1 MADLEELWVVV
12 VEWRAAPSTAALVI
26 HLLETWPSVN
36 IIVVSCGG
44 AFVGWP
50 HERLTV
56 LPTQNLGYAGGNNA
70 GFRVALERGARW
82 VMVLN
87 NDAYP
92 LPGSLERLLR
102 TATSQPALGACG
114 AVLVNWSERGLEVNS
129 GTGFDW
135 STGRTAPAPAAEA
148 GAPVQFPC
156 GAMVLF
162 TAEALT
168 AVGGFDANLFLYYE
182 EIDWCERA
190 RAAGFEVTVDPDAR
204 GLHLGFRSTAR
215 AARAVTYYSARNRLW
230 VLRRYA
236 RAHGVPLSV
245 AGQAV
250 VIAHTLG
257 SLARRRRY
265 SLLLPYA
272 KGSAA
277 GLGQLPATSDSDET
291 ATSQQRWE
299 TRDTV
304 DARRSPPKSATRL
317 RSWLA
322 HDEFAER
329 PLRVIL
335 RRLQFEFERRALPG
349 RLTKDRM
356 VMLDGD
362 LRFWVRLFDDIE
374 RNVFLLGVYDH
385 AAARAFARLVPSG
398 GTAVDIGAHVGQ
410 FALLAARAAGASGAV
425 VAFEPQPII
434 RERLNRNIEA
444 NHFTNIEVL
453 SCALSDRRGM
463 SAFHATENDSNS
475 GLASLCS
482 SPSTCSLAHIE
493 VETDTLDDVLLS
505 RCVSSVDVIK
515 IDVEGEE
522 AGALRGARRVLEQ
535 YRPAVLFEAND
546 ALPGTPITSAAI
558 EVLRAMGYS
567 FFAPGPSDGEQPNL
581 VACANTDVLG
591 SLTTAGRPRNLI
603 ALHPKSPN
611 AATAQCWVN
620 HFPLMT
626 APHPHTITDSQGKP
640 SPPCPTSPAR

>member
-1 MADLEELWVVV
+1 MADPEDLWIVV
-12 VEWRAAPSTAALVI
+12 VEWRSAPSAAALVT
-26 HLLETWPSVN
+26 HLLQTWPSVN
-36 IIVVSCGG
+36 VVVVSCGG
-44 AFVGWP
+44 AFVGWR

-56 LPTQNLGYAGGNNA
+56 VPTRNLGYAGGNNT

-82 VMVLN
+82 VLVLN
-87 NDAYP
+87 SDAYP
-92 LPGSLERLLR
+92 LPGSLEQLLH
-102 TATSQPALGACG
+102 TARSQSGLGACG
-114 AVLVNWSERGLEVNS
+114 ATLVNWSGGKVEVNS

-135 STGRTAPAPAAEA
+135 ATGSTAPAPAPEP
-148 GAPVQFPC
+148 GDPVQFPC

-162 TAEALT
+162 SAEALQ
-168 AVGGFDANLFLYYE
+168 AVGGFDSNLFLYYE

-190 RAAGFEVTVDPDAR
+190 RAAGFEVTVDPGAR
-204 GLHLGFRSTAR
+204 GLHLGYRSTAR

-236 RAHGVPLSV
+236 KAHGVPLSV
-245 AGQAV
+245 ARQAV

-257 SLARRRRY
+257 SLVRRRRC
-265 SLLLPYA
+265 SLVIPYILGA
-272 KGSAA
+272 AA
-277 GLGQLPATSDSDET
+277 GLGRLPAVSDSDET
-291 ATSQQRWE
+291 ATRQQRWE
-299 TRDTV
+299 TQ
-304 DARRSPPKSATRL
+304 DAVNARSRPPTSATRL

-322 HDEFAER
+322 HGEFAER

-335 RRLQFEFERRALPG
+335 RRLQFEFERRAVPG

-385 AAARAFARLVPSG
+385 AAARAFERLVPPG

-410 FALLAARAAGASGAV
+410 FALLAARAAGTSGAV
-425 VAFEPQPII
+425 VAFEPQPLI

-444 NHFTNIEVL
+444 NRFTNIEVL

-505 RCVSSVDVIK
+505 RCVSSLDVIK

-522 AGALRGARRVLEQ
+522 ASVLRGARRVLEQ

-558 EVLRAMGYS
+558 EVLRGMGYR

-581 VACANTDVLG
+581 VACADTDVLDA
-591 SLTTAGRPRNLI
+591 LTTVGRPRNLI
-603 ALHPKSPN
+603 ALHPLSPN
-611 AATAQCWVN
+611 TMRAQRWIKFGDDPGGC
-620 HFPLMT
+620 
-626 APHPHTITDSQGKP
+626 
-640 SPPCPTSPAR
+640 PPVCR